1 MTEHDTRRAGHSPPE
16 STADVAGTT
25 LTATD
30 FAQFF
35 RDVHGHDP
43 FPWQIRL
50 TSHVIKRQAWPKV
63 MDLPTGSGKTAVLDT
78 ALFALAVRP
87 LVFPRRIVFVIDRR
101 IVVDQVCERAEKIR
115 EQIEIAA
122 SPLLAKVRSRLR
134 ELCDE
139 PLGVAALRGGVPID
153 GDWAG
158 RPDQPW
164 VVVSTVDQFGSRLL
178 FRGYGVGRKKWPI
191 HAGLTG
197 NDSLVILDEVHI
209 SAAFSDTL
217 AAVRKLDTASLNGLP
232 CRFHVVEMSA
242 TPRGAEQSERFT
254 LDSRTDFN
262 ECGELRRRIHVNK
275 SAELVSIP
283 NSDSMPARILRI
295 VRSIRKSDHSVQSVG
310 VVVNRVRSARDIH
323 QALKEDQTLKED
335 GLETHLITGRM
346 RPLDREDAIK
356 RIVPAV
362 EPNGERPTG
371 GLTIVVATQ
380 AIEVGADFSFDA
392 LITECAAVDSLRQR
406 FGRLDRRGAR
416 FARTGVAAQAWII
429 GPKSVVTSKKPDPIY
444 GDATKVTWEQLN
456 QRATGGVLD
465 VGPLSLSGFPEE
477 AFAPRT
483 VAPLL
488 LKTHLDAWVQTNP
501 EPLVQP
507 DIDWFLHGIPKDRTP
522 TPDVSIVW
530 RRDQSHEVLRLV
542 PPRSAEALQ
551 VPIDAAKAWLSDSR
565 ESEVADVVQQVG
577 TSSSAQPKPI
587 CKCYRW
593 EGLGEEPQTIEKSGD
608 IQPGDL
614 LIVDTARG
622 GLVDGTWGPA
632 STEPVADLGD
642 AAQVAHR
649 RRATLRLDPHLLGA
663 SEVPL
668 PCEETD
674 AEQPAIDRIT
684 ELLSQWR
691 AQTEER
697 PAWILEAIDRF
708 MGQGS
713 PTAFEVTVVGID
725 GEHTS
730 DGYYVLSE
738 RKRKAVIDPDTMDGS
753 DEAGSLTGTEVSLD
767 CHLQGV
773 ASRVRCWAER
783 LGFSPK
789 LADDLQL
796 AGLLHDIGKVD
807 PRFQSILVGG
817 DPIKLEIL
825 DAPIAKSSP
834 SVREKLHGQQDQS
847 WATSRKRHRYPR
859 GMRHELASVVLA
871 ESKPEVLD
879 LAHDGDLVLHLIGT
893 HHGWGRPLPPVIDD
907 PDPKLLTYRFEGNSL
922 QATSQLAE
930 GPLAL
935 EMADR
940 FWRLVAR
947 YGYYGLAW
955 LEATFRLADHQQSAS
970 EAD

>member
-1 MTEHDTRRAGHSPPE
+1 MTEHDTRRDGHPPPDAN
-16 STADVAGTT
+16 ADVTGTP
-25 LTATD
+25 LTAED

-35 RDVHGHDP
+35 RDIHGHDP

-50 TSHVIKRQAWPKV
+50 TSHVIDQQAWPSV

-78 ALFALAVRP
+78 ALFALAARP
-87 LVFPRRIVFVIDRR
+87 DIFPRRVVFVIDRR
-101 IVVDQVCERAEKIR
+101 IVVDQVYERAEKIR
-115 EQIEIAA
+115 QQIQMAA
-122 SPLLAKVRSRLR
+122 SPILAKVKSRLS

-153 GDWAG
+153 GAWAG

-178 FRGYGVGRKKWPI
+178 FRGYGVGKRSKPI

-197 NDSLVILDEVHI
+197 NDCLVILDEVHL

-217 AAVRKLDTASLNGLP
+217 SAIRKLDTSAVDGLP
-232 CRFHVVEMSA
+232 CRFQVVEMSA
-242 TPRGAEQSERFT
+242 TPRGTESERFT
-254 LDSRTDFN
+254 LNPTADLDG
-262 ECGELRRRIHVNK
+262 CAELSRRIKVKK
-275 SAELVSIP
+275 SAELVLVANLDSI
-283 NSDSMPARILRI
+283 PARILKI
-295 VRSIRKSDHSVQSVG
+295 VRNIRKSDKSVQSIG
-310 VVVNRVRSARDIH
+310 VVVNRVRSARDIQ
-323 QALKEDQTLKED
+323 QALRGDESLKED
-335 GLETHLITGRM
+335 GVETHLITGRM
-346 RPLDREDAIK
+346 RPLDRQDVIG
-356 RIVPAV
+356 RIVPAID
-362 EPNGERPTG
+362 PNGERPTG

-392 LITECAAVDSLRQR
+392 LITECAAVDSLKQR
-406 FGRLDRRGAR
+406 FGRLDRRGSR

-444 GDATKVTWEQLN
+444 GLATKVTWEQLN
-456 QRATGGVLD
+456 QRATGGLID
-465 VGPLSLSGFPEE
+465 VGPLSLSGFPED
-477 AFAPRT
+477 ASARKT
-483 VAPLL
+483 IAPLL

-507 DIDWFLHGIPKDRTP
+507 DIDWFLHGIPEDRTP
-522 TPDVSIVW
+522 IPDVSIVW
-530 RRDQSHEVLRLV
+530 RRDRSHEALRLV

-551 VPIDAAKAWLSDSR
+551 VPIDAAKAWLTDL
-565 ESEVADVVQQVG
+565 EEPEVADVVQQSN
-577 TSSSAQPKPI
+577 TSRSSRDRPI
-587 CKCYRW
+587 SECHRW
-593 EGLGEEPQTIEKSGD
+593 EGFDKLRPIEKGKD
-608 IQPGDL
+608 IRPGDL

-622 GLVDGTWGPA
+622 GLVDGTWGPD
-632 STEPVADLGD
+632 STEPVTDLGD
-642 AAQVAHR
+642 AAQIAHR
-649 RRATLRLDPHLLGA
+649 RRATLRLDPHLHVG

-668 PCEETD
+668 PRGETD

-684 ELLSQWR
+684 ELLSQW
-691 AQTEER
+691 QTQSDEQ
-697 PAWILEAIDRF
+697 PAWILEVIARL
-708 MGQGS
+708 MGQGAR
-713 PTAFEVTVVGID
+713 PAFEVTAVGIND
-725 GEHTS
+725 ERTS
-730 DGYYVLSE
+730 DGYYILSE

-753 DEAGSLTGTEVSLD
+753 DEAGSLTGTEISLD

-773 ASRVRCWAER
+773 ANRVRCWAER
-783 LGFSPK
+783 LGFSSK
-789 LADDLQL
+789 LADDLHL

-817 DPIKLEIL
+817 DPIKLATL

-834 SVREKLHGQQDQS
+834 GVPKKVYGRQRPS
-847 WATSRKRHRYPR
+847 WSTSHSPYPK
-859 GMRHELASVVLA
+859 GMRHELASVALA
-871 ESKPEVLD
+871 ASSPEVLA

-907 PDPKLLTYRFEGNSL
+907 LHHEVLTYRFEGNTLKAS
-922 QATSQLAE
+922 SQLAD
-930 GPLAL
+930 GSLAL

-940 FWRLVAR
+940 FWRLVGR

>member
-1 MTEHDTRRAGHSPPE
+1 MTEHDTRRAGDSPPE
-16 STADVAGTT
+16 STADLAGTT

-50 TSHVIKRQAWPKV
+50 TSHVIERQAWPKV

-78 ALFALAVRP
+78 ALFALAARP
-87 LVFPRRIVFVIDRR
+87 VVFPRRIVFVIDRR
-101 IVVDQVCERAEKIR
+101 IVVDQVYERAEKIKH
-115 EQIEIAA
+115 QITTGT
-122 SPLLAKVRSRLR
+122 SPILEKVRSRLS

-139 PLGVAALRGGVPID
+139 PLGVAALRGGIPID

-178 FRGYGVGRKKWPI
+178 FRGYGVGKRSRPI

-197 NDSLVILDEVHI
+197 NDSLVILDEVHL

-217 AAVRKLDTASLNGLP
+217 AAVRKLNAASLDGLP

-242 TPRGAEQSERFT
+242 TPRDAGQSERFT
-254 LDSRTDFN
+254 LDPETDFD
-262 ECGELRRRIHVNK
+262 ECAELRRRIQVKK
-275 SAELVSIP
+275 SAELVSVP
-283 NSDSMPARILRI
+283 NMDSMPARILKI
-295 VRSIRKSDHSVQSVG
+295 VRSIQKSDESVQSVG
-310 VVVNRVRSARDIH
+310 VVVNRVRSAREIH
-323 QALKEDQTLKED
+323 QALKCAD
-335 GLETHLITGRM
+335 LESHLITGRM
-346 RPLDREDAIK
+346 RPLDREDVIR
-356 RIVPAV
+356 RIIPIVDPIT
-362 EPNGERPTG
+362 ERPTG

-406 FGRLDRRGAR
+406 FGRLDRRGSR
-416 FARTGVAAQAWII
+416 FARTGVAARAWII

-456 QRATGGVLD
+456 QRVTGGKLD
-465 VGPLSLSGFPEE
+465 IGPLSLSGFPED
-477 AFAPRT
+477 ASARKT

-507 DIDWFLHGIPKDRTP
+507 DIDWFLHGIPEDRTP
-522 TPDVSIVW
+522 IPDVSIVW
-530 RRDQSHEVLRLV
+530 RRDLSPEVLRLV

-551 VPIDAAKAWLSDSR
+551 VPIDAARAWLTA
-565 ESEVADVVQQVG
+565 SEEADVADVVQQSN
-577 TSSSAQPKPI
+577 TSRSPQPRHI
-587 CKCYRW
+587 SDCHRW
-593 EGLGEEPQTIEKSGD
+593 EGFDKLHRIKEAKD
-608 IQPGDL
+608 IRPGDL

-632 STEPVADLGD
+632 STESVTDLGD

-649 RRATLRLDPHLLGA
+649 RRATLRLDPRLLGA
-663 SEVPL
+663 SDVPL
-668 PCEETD
+668 PCEEAE

-684 ELLSQWR
+684 ELLSQWQ

-697 PAWILEAIDRF
+697 PAWMVEAINRF
-708 MGQGS
+708 MGQRGS
-713 PTAFEVTVVGID
+713 TPFDVTAVGID
-725 GEHTS
+725 GKHTS

-738 RKRKAVIDPDTMDGS
+738 RKRKAAIDPGTMDGS

-767 CHLQGV
+767 RHLQGV
-773 ASRVRCWAER
+773 ANRVRCWAER

-789 LADDLQL
+789 LADDLHL

-807 PRFQSILVGG
+807 PRFQAILVGG
-817 DPIKLEIL
+817 DPIKLALL

-834 SVREKLHGQQDQS
+834 GVRQKMYGQQGS
-847 WATSRKRHRYPR
+847 LWSTSRRRHGYPR

-871 ESKPEVLD
+871 ESKPEVLN

-907 PDPKLLTYRFEGNSL
+907 PEPEVLTFRFGGNSL

>member
-1 MTEHDTRRAGHSPPE
+1 MTEHDTRRAGHSPPG
-16 STADVAGTT
+16 STSDVAGTT
-25 LTATD
+25 LAATD

-50 TSHVIKRQAWPKV
+50 TSQVIERQAWPKV

-78 ALFALAVRP
+78 ALFALAARP
-87 LVFPRRIVFVIDRR
+87 DVFPRRIVFVIDRR
-101 IVVDQVCERAEKIR
+101 IVVDQVYERAEKIKH
-115 EQIEIAA
+115 QIKTGT
-122 SPLLAKVRSRLR
+122 SPILEKVRSRLSD
-134 ELCDE
+134 LCDE
-139 PLGVAALRGGVPID
+139 PLGVAALRGGIPID

-178 FRGYGVGRKKWPI
+178 FRGYGVGKRSRPI

-197 NDSLVILDEVHI
+197 NDSLVILDEVHL

-217 AAVRKLDTASLNGLP
+217 AAVRKLDTASLDGLP
-232 CRFHVVEMSA
+232 CRFDVVEMSA
-242 TPRGAEQSERFT
+242 TPRGAKQAENFT
-254 LDSRTDFN
+254 LDSRTDFD
-262 ECGELRRRIHVNK
+262 ECAELRRRIHVKK
-275 SAELVSIP
+275 SAELVSVP
-283 NSDSMPARILRI
+283 TPDSMPARILKI
-295 VRSIRKSDHSVQSVG
+295 IRSIRKSDKSVRSVG
-310 VVVNRVRSARDIH
+310 VVVNRVRSAREIH
-323 QALKEDQTLKED
+323 QALKGDQALNAD
-335 GLETHLITGRM
+335 GLESHLITGRM
-346 RPLDREDAIK
+346 RPLDREDVIK
-356 RIVPAV
+356 TIVPVV
-362 EPNGERPTG
+362 EPDGERPAG
-371 GLTIVVATQ
+371 GLTTVVATQ

-406 FGRLDRRGAR
+406 FGRLDRRGSR
-416 FARTGVAAQAWII
+416 FARTGVAARAWII

-456 QRATGGVLD
+456 RRATGGELD
-465 VGPLSLSGFPEE
+465 IGPLSLSGFPED
-477 AFAPRT
+477 ASARRT

-507 DIDWFLHGIPKDRTP
+507 DVDWFLHGIPEDRTP

-530 RRDQSHEVLRLV
+530 RRDQSREVLRLV

-551 VPIDAAKAWLSDSR
+551 VPIDAAKAWLADS
-565 ESEVADVVQQVG
+565 EEPEVADVVQQSN
-577 TSSSAQPKPI
+577 TSRSAQSRLI
-587 CKCYRW
+587 SKCDRW
-593 EGLGEEPQTIEKSGD
+593 EGFDKLEPIKESKD
-608 IQPGDL
+608 IRPGDL

-622 GLVDGTWGPA
+622 GLVDGTWGPTF
-632 STEPVADLGD
+632 TEEVTDLGD

-649 RRATLRLDPHLLGA
+649 HRATLRLDPRLLGA
-663 SEVPL
+663 SEVPR
-668 PCEETD
+668 PCEETE

-684 ELLSQWR
+684 ELLSQWQ

-697 PAWILEAIDRF
+697 PAWMVEAINRF
-708 MGQGS
+708 MGQGGS
-713 PTAFEVTVVGID
+713 TPFDVTAVGID

-738 RKRKAVIDPDTMDGS
+738 RKRKAAIDPGTMDGS

-773 ASRVRCWAER
+773 ASRVKCWAER
-783 LGFSPK
+783 LGFSAK
-789 LADDLQL
+789 LADDLHL

-807 PRFQSILVGG
+807 RRFQLKLVGG
-817 DPIKLEIL
+817 DPVKLALL

-834 SVREKLHGQQDQS
+834 GVQKQMYGQQRPSGSPSNGQ
-847 WATSRKRHRYPR
+847 YPR
-859 GMRHELASVVLA
+859 GMRHELASVALA

-907 PDPKLLTYRFEGNSL
+907 PDPKVLTYRFEGNSL
-922 QATSQLAE
+922 QANSQLAE